1 MKNIILTI
9 SIVLIPFIALASTIE
24 EINKLMDRIKADSK
38 AYRVICYAHQK
49 HVKTNGFTLGSLDI
63 NNREEYCV
71 FLKEKIENDID
82 MVLKL
87 RGKK

>member
-63 NNREEYCV
+63 NNREEYCL
-71 FLKEKIENDID
+71 FLKEEIENDMD

-87 RGKK
+87 RDKK

>member
-63 NNREEYCV
+63 NNREEYCL
-71 FLKEKIENDID
+71 FLKEEIENDID

-87 RGKK
+87 RDKK